1 MSQQHPLSPPSSLFR
16 KMKSCRK
23 NKGFTL
29 IELLVAMSLLS
40 VIGLVLIGILSHSS
54 ALVSQGSNLIALHQ
68 KSRNAIDR
76 ISPILATAVLG
87 PVGQERIII
96 PSKLKSDGAADIE
109 VTDNDPTVYSD
120 TLKFTTTEDF
130 LLPTYDPRVWDGN
143 YHVYEFQFIRDVPT
157 DPASPGKV
165 EFHRLMSATGNHDV
179 DTSATHHPAVVAFN
193 VQNFRCF
200 LVNPNAVEVRI
211 DTRGQRKGP
220 QGNQIEVIETERSII
235 SIPSGSY

>member
-1 MSQQHPLSPPSSLFR
+1 
-16 KMKSCRK
+16 MKSPRR
-23 NKGFTL
+23 NAGFTL
-29 IELLVAMSLLS
+29 LELLVAMSLLTI
-40 VIGLVLIGILSHSS
+40 IGLVLVGILSHSS
-54 ALVSQGSNLIALHQ
+54 ALVSQGSTLIALHQ

-87 PVGQERIII
+87 PVGQDAIIT
-96 PSKLKSDGAADIE
+96 PSKLKSLGDADIE
-109 VTDNDPTVYSD
+109 DQDELTVDKEIYSD

-130 LLPTYDPRVWDGN
+130 LLPTYDPRNWDGN
-143 YHVYEFQFIRDVPT
+143 YHVYEFQFIRDVPA

-165 EFHRLMSATGNHDV
+165 EFHRLLTANGNHDV
-179 DTSATHHPAVVAFN
+179 DTSANHHPAVVAFN

-235 SIPSGSY
+235 SVPSGSY